1 MADDFRRVLSGAPG
15 LRRALKGT
23 PDARLD
29 QYQSA
34 LSDIDPKRFRGLYRQ
49 RLKELTEND
58 RAAAPVQERQR
69 LETAL
74 RDPSVRGADRDA
86 LEEQLRRNSAGWG
99 TVAEREDPYRW
110 GSVAQQRFG
119 SLYRR

>member
-1 MADDFRRVLSGAPG
+1 MATDFGRVINRS
-15 LRRALKGT
+15 LRRELRGT

-49 RLKELTEND
+49 RLRELAAND
-58 RAAAPVQERQR
+58 RAAAPVQQRNEIERR
-69 LETAL
+69 LS
-74 RDPSVRGADRDA
+74 DPNVRGADRSA
-86 LEEQLRRNSAGWG
+86 LNDQLRRNNAGWG
-99 TVAEREDPYRW
+99 SVAAREDPYRW
-110 GSVAQQRFG
+110 GSVAQQKFG